1 MQNKLFRIYKK
12 NSSEDLVEKGDL
24 DPSFEYEMWGPSL
37 FKVFPIKFFK
47 MKLIIWFLFD
57 IFNIFKSNY
66 YRVFLVRYKG
76 RVIHHTFIFPAFFR
90 FPFMGENDLQIGDVW
105 TDPSFRGRGIATI
118 AITNILAR
126 FSKEDK
132 TFWYVVEDTNK
143 SSIKVVEKLGFKL
156 VGYGKKCPRWGLYL
170 LGFYDFI

>member
-1 MQNKLFRIYKK
+1 
-12 NSSEDLVEKGDL
+12 
-24 DPSFEYEMWGPSL
+24 
-37 FKVFPIKFFK
+37 
-47 MKLIIWFLFD
+47 
-57 IFNIFKSNY
+57 
-66 YRVFLVRYKG
+66 
-76 RVIHHTFIFPAFFR
+76 
-90 FPFMGENDLQIGDVW
+90 MGKNDLQIGDVW